1 MRRLPV
7 VILVMVALLVAVVTG
22 CGAHRYDG
30 RLVAADSL
38 IAQGCSDSAL
48 ATLEALP
55 TADLTAEGDRAY
67 HGLLLAQARYKSY
80 VTATSDSDINR
91 ALTYYRTHSD
101 EREKLTRAY
110 IYKGA
115 VMEELGH
122 PDSAMLYYKHAEATA
137 APDDYFN
144 QGYSKMRMGALY
156 STYYTLDGKDIEKYE
171 EALDCFKYCNDTNYI
186 LMCMNNLGCLY
197 RMSDCQESESIF
209 QQAAHIART
218 ANDTNGIVMISHSMI
233 VLYHYYQQ
241 YDKAWEQIH
250 IINSLN
256 TETDDNSLY
265 FCIANVF
272 SRLGQIDSALYYI
285 RRAQQVEGNDP
296 LSRLYYFESLSEV
309 ALAENDSV
317 MYHKYLYEAN
327 KIADSLKS
335 NATKIHILNTES
347 FFDKETKIQ
356 DNYKLRSAKQ
366 MMLAIAIIAI
376 LSFMSF
382 VMFYYKRKHY
392 YDELISEIKRDSE
405 CQLYDFAT
413 LQHRIDE
420 LQIKDAQLKDFIMSH
435 TSLMREII
443 EACYHEPRNK
453 FANEVKQIIKYQEDN
468 KDNWAKLYDYI
479 DIEYN
484 DIIKKTKIDY
494 PHLNEKDLLL
504 LALSCLGYSCAQ
516 IAIIMGY
523 ANATCISGN
532 RQRLAKKMGLNCT
545 LSEYIAQISKK

>member
-1 MRRLPV
+1 MPV

-30 RLVAADSL
+30 RLLAADSL

-48 ATLEALP
+48 ALLEALP
-55 TADLTAEGDRAY
+55 TAALTTDGDRAY

-327 KIADSLKS
+327 QIADSLKS